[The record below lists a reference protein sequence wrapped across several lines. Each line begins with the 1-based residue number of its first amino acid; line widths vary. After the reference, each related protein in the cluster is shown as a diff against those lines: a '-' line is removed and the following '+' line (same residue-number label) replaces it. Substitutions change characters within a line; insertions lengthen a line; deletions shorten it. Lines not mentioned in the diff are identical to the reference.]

1 VWNEPNGAPFW
12 RGRYNPR
19 YFDLYRATS
28 EAVLAA
34 GYPIRLGG
42 PAIVYRRDSGSRRDM
57 AAFLRFL
64 RAEPRVKCDFLS
76 LHAKGSWSSSAE
88 PEFRNAVDAMTET
101 ADFALAIDPA
111 RFKDLPIINN
121 EADMR
126 VGFNIP
132 YQARMDER
140 FAAWMYALMI
150 AYDGLSARYGKA
162 GLRFLAAS
170 DNANQQL
177 VQTGFDG
184 RRSICTRASRS
195 PRDLLKLPVFNFYE
209 MLRLLGDRHG
219 AFVAG
224 GESFFPNSEL
234 FHVITVADTHIGS
247 VFATYPRSSTETP
260 RACVLDYTVT
270 AIPWQRINVA
280 CFRIDSERSNAYSA
294 AGGENRRKPF
304 PNAAEAARI
313 RHAQEPAV
321 AAPIRS
327 GVALTAGEF
336 RELVTIAPYAVVA
349 YWITPYIADSPADP
363 IWIEARL
370 EDANVVLRWRP
381 NVEPFFY
388 SYEVYLITAGL
399 PEKLVSPMPLR
410 SAMWVDTAPPPGT
423 RSYAVRAVSASGI
436 KSNLIASDLVTIR

>member
-1 VWNEPNGAPFW
+1 
-12 RGRYNPR
+12 
-19 YFDLYRATS
+19 
-28 EAVLAA
+28 
-34 GYPIRLGG
+34 
-42 PAIVYRRDSGSRRDM
+42 
-57 AAFLRFL
+57 
-64 RAEPRVKCDFLS
+64 
-76 LHAKGSWSSSAE
+76 
-88 PEFRNAVDAMTET
+88 
-101 ADFALAIDPA
+101 
-111 RFKDLPIINN
+111 
-121 EADMR
+121 
-126 VGFNIP
+126 
-132 YQARMDER
+132 
-140 FAAWMYALMI
+140 
-150 AYDGLSARYGKA
+150 
-162 GLRFLAAS
+162 
-170 DNANQQL
+170 
-177 VQTGFDG
+177 
-184 RRSICTRASRS
+184 
-195 PRDLLKLPVFNFYE
+195 

-304 PNAAEAARI
+304 PSAAEAARI
-313 RHAQEPAV
+313 RHAQELAV

-349 YWITPYIADSPADP
+349 YWITPYIADPPADP
-363 IWIEARL
+363 VWIEARL

-388 SYEVYLITAGL
+388 CYEVYLIIPGL

-423 RSYAVRAVSASGI
+423 RSYAVRAVTASGI